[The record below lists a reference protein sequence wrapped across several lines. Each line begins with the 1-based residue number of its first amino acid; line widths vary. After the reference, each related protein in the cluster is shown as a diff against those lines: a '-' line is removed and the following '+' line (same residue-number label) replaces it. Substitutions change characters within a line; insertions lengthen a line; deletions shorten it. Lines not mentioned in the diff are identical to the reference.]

1 VARPFVPRGCVR
13 GRKLPR
19 MRLEL
24 LERQRRLRTW
34 EIVFNFYVV
43 SGWGQQL

>member
-1 VARPFVPRGCVR
+1 MR

-19 MRLEL
+19 VRLEL
-24 LERQRRLRTW
+24 LERQWRLRTW
-34 EIVFNFYVV
+34 EIVFNFYVF